1 MTSGFI
7 NDNFILRNETARKLY
22 HEHAEKLPIIDFHN
36 HLNPQEIY
44 EDKTYENLTEV
55 WLGGDHYKWRAM
67 RANGVSEKLI
77 TGSGDDYDKYLAY
90 ADTIESAFGNPL
102 YHWTHL
108 ELKRYF
114 DIDETLDSESAEE
127 IWNKTSEKLKDP
139 DFTVQNL
146 LRKQKVEVLC
156 TTDDPADDLIWH
168 KKINESVND
177 IKVIPS
183 FRPGNAI
190 DIEKDS
196 FVAYMKRLGEAAGIE
211 ITCFDDLLRALSIRL
226 EYFMEMGCRVTDHSL
241 ECDFYRQTDRSEIDR
256 IFRKKLAGEEISLE
270 EAASYRGGL
279 VTQLGMIYHDKGL
292 VMQLHIGALRNTSER
307 MFEKIGADTG
317 YDCLNDFNYAVQL
330 AGLLNEMDKEDRLPR
345 TILYALNPK
354 DMPMLAAMAG
364 NFQGNEEGIKSKVQL
379 GSAWWFQDHMNGMRN
394 QLEALSDVGLLSGF
408 IGMLTDSR
416 SFLSFPRHEYF
427 RRILCDMVGEKVE
440 AGEFPADMDLLGKM
454 IEDICYYNAKRYFG
468 L

>member
-168 KKINESVND
+168 KKIKESVND

-394 QLEALSDVGLLSGF
+394 QHEALSDVGLLSGF

-468 L
+468 V

>member
-77 TGSGDDYDKYLAY
+77 TGSGDAYDKYLAY

-114 DIDETLDSESAEE
+114 DIDETLDSVSAEE

-168 KKINESVND
+168 KKIKESVND

-330 AGLLNEMDKEDRLPR
+330 AGLLNGMDKEDRLPR

-394 QLEALSDVGLLSGF
+394 QLEVLSDVGLLSGF

>member
-168 KKINESVND
+168 KKIKESVND

-468 L
+468 V

>member
-7 NDNFILRNETARKLY
+7 NDNFILQNDTARTLY
-22 HEHAEKLPIIDFHN
+22 HDYAEKLPIIDFHN
-36 HLNPQEIY
+36 HLNPREIF
-44 EDKTYENLTEV
+44 EDISYDNLTEV

-77 TGSGDDYDKYLAY
+77 TGDGDAYDKYLAY
-90 ADTIESAFGNPL
+90 ADTIEKAFGNPL

-114 DIDETLDSESAEE
+114 DIDETLGNDTAAA
-127 IWNKTSEKLKDP
+127 IWKAAGEKLRRP
-139 DFTVQNL
+139 EFSVQNL

-156 TTDDPADDLIWH
+156 TTDDPADDLEWH
-168 KKINESVND
+168 KKIKETVND

-190 DIEKDS
+190 DIEKDG
-196 FVAYMKRLGEAAGIE
+196 FKVYMERLGDAAGIKIE
-211 ITCFDDLLRALSIRL
+211 CFDDMIEALEKRL
-226 EYFMEMGCRVTDHSL
+226 EYFMEKGCRVTDHSL
-241 ECDFYRQTDRSEIDR
+241 ECDFYRETDKTEIDD
-256 IFRKKLAGEEISLE
+256 IFKKKLAGEKVSFD
-270 EAASYRGGL
+270 EATAYRGWL
-279 VTQLGMIYHDKGL
+279 MKELGMIYADKGL
-292 VMQLHIGALRNTSER
+292 VMQLHIGALRNASDR

-330 AGLLNEMDKEDRLPR
+330 AALLNSMDKENRLPR

-354 DMPMLAAMAG
+354 DMPMLAVMAG
-364 NFQGNEEGIKSKVQL
+364 NYQGNEEGIKSKIQL
-379 GSAWWFQDHMNGMRN
+379 GSAWWFQDHMNGMKN
-394 QLEALSDVGLLSGF
+394 QMEVLSDVGLLSGF

-427 RRILCDMVGEKVE
+427 RRILCNLIGEKVE
-440 AGEFPADMDLLGKM
+440 AGEYPKDIAQLGKM
-454 IEDICYYNAKRYFG
+454 VEDICYYNAKRYFG

>member
-77 TGSGDDYDKYLAY
+77 TGSGDAYDKYLAY

-168 KKINESVND
+168 KKIKESVND

-241 ECDFYRQTDRSEIDR
+241 ECDFYRQTDRLEIDR

-330 AGLLNEMDKEDRLPR
+330 AGLLNGMDKEDRLPR

>member
-168 KKINESVND
+168 KKIKESVND

-241 ECDFYRQTDRSEIDR
+241 ECDFYRQTDRLEIDR

-364 NFQGNEEGIKSKVQL
+364 NFQGNEECIKSKVQL

-440 AGEFPADMDLLGKM
+440 AGEFPADMNLLGNM

>member
-90 ADTIESAFGNPL
+90 VDTIESAFGNPL

-114 DIDETLDSESAEE
+114 DIDETLDSVSAEE
-127 IWNKTSEKLKDP
+127 IWNKTSEKLKNP

-168 KKINESVND
+168 KKIKESVND

-211 ITCFDDLLRALSIRL
+211 ISCFDDLLRALSIRL

-241 ECDFYRQTDRSEIDR
+241 ECDFYRQTDKSEIDR

-270 EAASYRGGL
+270 EAASFRGGL

-330 AGLLNEMDKEDRLPR
+330 AGLLNGMDKEDRLPR

-440 AGEFPADMDLLGKM
+440 AGEFPADMDHLGKM
-454 IEDICYYNAKRYFG
+454 IEDICYNNAKRYFG

>member
-440 AGEFPADMDLLGKM
+440 AGEYPADMDLLGKM

>member
-77 TGSGDDYDKYLAY
+77 TGSGDAYDKYLAY

-114 DIDETLDSESAEE
+114 DIDEALDSESAEE

-168 KKINESVND
+168 KKIKESVND

-211 ITCFDDLLRALSIRL
+211 ITCFDDLIRALSIRL

-330 AGLLNEMDKEDRLPR
+330 AGLLNGMDKEDRLPR

-394 QLEALSDVGLLSGF
+394 QLEVLSDVGLLSGF

>member
-127 IWNKTSEKLKDP
+127 IWNKTSEKLKNP

-168 KKINESVND
+168 KKIKESVND

-226 EYFMEMGCRVTDHSL
+226 EYFMEKGCRVTDHSL

>member
-1 MTSGFI
+1 MTLGFI

-168 KKINESVND
+168 KKIKESVND

-330 AGLLNEMDKEDRLPR
+330 AGLLNEMDKEDRLPC

>member
-77 TGSGDDYDKYLAY
+77 TGSGDAYDKYLAY

-168 KKINESVND
+168 KKIKESVND

-241 ECDFYRQTDRSEIDR
+241 ECDFYRQTYRSEIDR

-440 AGEFPADMDLLGKM
+440 AGEFPANMDLLGKM

>member
-77 TGSGDDYDKYLAY
+77 TGSGDAYDKYLAY

-168 KKINESVND
+168 KKIKESVND

-241 ECDFYRQTDRSEIDR
+241 ECDFYRQTDRLEIDR

-330 AGLLNEMDKEDRLPR
+330 AGLLNGMDKEDRLPR

-394 QLEALSDVGLLSGF
+394 QLEVLSDVGLLSGF

>member
-77 TGSGDDYDKYLAY
+77 TGSGDAYDKYLAY

-168 KKINESVND
+168 KKIKESVND

-211 ITCFDDLLRALSIRL
+211 ITCFDDLIRALSIRL

-241 ECDFYRQTDRSEIDR
+241 ECDFYRQTDRLEIDR

-330 AGLLNEMDKEDRLPR
+330 AGLLNGMDKEDRLPR

>member
-1 MTSGFI
+1 MTLGFI

-168 KKINESVND
+168 KKIKESVND

-292 VMQLHIGALRNTSER
+292 VMQLHIGALRNVSDR

-317 YDCLNDFNYAVQL
+317 FDCLNDFNYAPQL
-330 AGLLNEMDKEDRLPR
+330 GKLLNSMDREDKLPR
-345 TILYALNPK
+345 TILYCLNPK
-354 DMPMLAAMAG
+354 DMPMLMAMAG
-364 NFQGNEEGIKSKVQL
+364 NFQGNAHADSSGGCETYP
-379 GSAWWFQDHMNGMRN
+379 
-394 QLEALSDVGLLSGF
+394 VG
-408 IGMLTDSR
+408 R
-416 SFLSFPRHEYF
+416 KEPRT
-427 RRILCDMVGEKVE
+427 
-440 AGEFPADMDLLGKM
+440 
-454 IEDICYYNAKRYFG
+454 
-468 L
+468 

>member
-77 TGSGDDYDKYLAY
+77 TGSGDAYDKYLAY

-168 KKINESVND
+168 KKIKESVND

-211 ITCFDDLLRALSIRL
+211 IICFDDLLRALSIRL

-241 ECDFYRQTDRSEIDR
+241 ECDFYRQTDRLEIDR

-330 AGLLNEMDKEDRLPR
+330 AGLLNGMDKEDRLPR

>member
-168 KKINESVND
+168 KKIKESVND